1 MKTNLH
7 QNDKTCMHQFFQEV
21 SEWSALEAKDV
32 RRLEKV
38 VACCQL
44 EVGDVLFEEGD
55 PCLGV
60 HFVKSGLIGLRKSA
74 LDGYST
80 LLRIVRPGDS
90 LGIRSLIAEESH
102 RATAKVLK
110 RSLVCFI
117 DAANIRSVI
126 QQNLTLGNNLLKH
139 TAVELGEAD
148 ERYHEMATRNL
159 RSRLAHLLMLLNDGD
174 ARIGKSG
181 SLKFELPVSRTD
193 MAAMLGVRRESVSR
207 TIHEFEQEG
216 LAHFTDRNV
225 EIPDQKSLQAEFRP

>member
-1 MKTNLH
+1 
-7 QNDKTCMHQFFQEV
+7 MHQFFQEV
-21 SEWSALEAKDV
+21 PQWAALEAKDV
-32 RRLEKV
+32 RRLEKA
-38 VACCQL
+38 VACCQF
-44 EVGDVLFEEGD
+44 EVGDVLFKEGD
-55 PCLGV
+55 PCSGV

-80 LLRIVRPGDS
+80 LLKILRAGDS
-90 LGIRSLIAEESH
+90 LGIRSLTAEESH

-159 RSRLAHLLMLLNDGD
+159 RSRLAHLLMLLKDD
-174 ARIGKSG
+174 DVHVGKTG
-181 SLKFELPVSRTD
+181 ILRFELPVSRTD

-225 EIPDQKSLQAEFRP
+225 EIPDQNCLQAEFQP